1 MQVEVPAEIPLED
14 AEAAAEVPGCRVR
27 ECSSQPGVQFAEL
40 CYSGDCAG
48 RKLPDRCS
56 CRGSSGSSA
65 VAE

>member
-40 CYSGDCAG
+40 CWW
-48 RKLPDRCS
+48 RV
-56 CRGSSGSSA
+56 CR
-65 VAE
+65 